1 MTLTDSSATRNLV
14 LSVILTLSII
24 SIAWVL
30 GSMKSSPLIPATTL
44 IAADYQMESAIIM
57 QMQLLKQSADRI
69 PQSMKKEIMPG
80 IMMNLEVNRQ
90 TEKTWQFKASVTG
103 MGIDR
108 SMQAVADSSN
118 PDKIIFV
125 R

>member
-24 SIAWVL
+24 SIAWAL

-44 IAADYQMESAIIM
+44 LSADYQMESAIIM
-57 QMQLLKQSADRI
+57 QMQQLRQSGARQ
-69 PQSMKKEIMPG
+69 PQSMHKEIMPG
-80 IMMNLEVNRQ
+80 ITMHLEVTRQ
-90 TEKTWQFKASVTG
+90 TEKNWLFKAEVKG

-108 SMQAVADSSN
+108 SMQAVADSNN
-118 PDKIIFV
+118 PDKIVFI